1 MHSLATLLV
10 ASLLALG
17 QLPCAAQGLQ
27 LRTEWW
33 RPNGVVLA
41 VAIDSVNNVAYL
53 GGDFSQLNDPDPPF
67 SSVARQRLAAIDMN
81 TGDVLPWNPG
91 ADGQVIA
98 LAVSGNNVFVGGQ
111 QVQCGGQTRPYL
123 SVVDRTSGLAASWA
137 PQISNGYVKA
147 FAVSAGR
154 LFFTGQ
160 FNSVDGVGRTGAAC
174 FDLATSTL
182 TNWAPQPDDLIRTMV
197 VHNSSV
203 YLGGAFNTMG
213 GVARERAAQVDDQ
226 FGNLLGWAPTVIGG
240 TGVYTMARLGS
251 TLYLGGDFS
260 EVNGQPRNQAAALGT
275 NGVLTSWNPA
285 ISQMVHSMVPFNGNI
300 AMGGDFNNF
309 SNMAIADPITANA
322 LTWSGINGQVFAMAA
337 TTTHLI
343 AGGSFNAV
351 NNYPVTKLAAFTPAA
366 PSVAL
371 TVRMFLDGPYVSTT
385 QLMNDNLRAS
395 GLLPYTEPYTA
406 LGYAYTTGGATGT
419 AAPTVLSVTGNN
431 AIVDWVVVELRNSAN
446 SAQVIASRRA
456 LLQRDGDV
464 VDLNGVAPLTIPAPS
479 ASYYV
484 AVRHR
489 NHLGVMSAAPIALS
503 ATTTS
508 VDFRSA
514 SQATF
519 GTDARRVEGSRM
531 VLWCGDVT
539 FDHSAKYTGTGN
551 DRDPILTAIGGALPT
566 NTLTGQYRQ
575 EDLNLDG
582 EVKYTGANNDR
593 DRILLTIGG
602 STPTNV
608 RVEQVP

>member
-1 MHSLATLLV
+1 
-10 ASLLALG
+10 
-17 QLPCAAQGLQ
+17 
-27 LRTEWW
+27 
-33 RPNGVVLA
+33 
-41 VAIDSVNNVAYL
+41 
-53 GGDFSQLNDPDPPF
+53 
-67 SSVARQRLAAIDMN
+67 
-81 TGDVLPWNPG
+81 
-91 ADGQVIA
+91 
-98 LAVSGNNVFVGGQ
+98 
-111 QVQCGGQTRPYL
+111 
-123 SVVDRTSGLAASWA
+123 
-137 PQISNGYVKA
+137 
-147 FAVSAGR
+147 
-154 LFFTGQ
+154 
-160 FNSVDGVGRTGAAC
+160 
-174 FDLATSTL
+174 
-182 TNWAPQPDDLIRTMV
+182 
-197 VHNSSV
+197 
-203 YLGGAFNTMG
+203 
-213 GVARERAAQVDDQ
+213 
-226 FGNLLGWAPTVIGG
+226 
-240 TGVYTMARLGS
+240 
-251 TLYLGGDFS
+251 
-260 EVNGQPRNQAAALGT
+260 
-275 NGVLTSWNPA
+275 
-285 ISQMVHSMVPFNGNI
+285 
-300 AMGGDFNNF
+300 
-309 SNMAIADPITANA
+309 
-322 LTWSGINGQVFAMAA
+322 
-337 TTTHLI
+337 
-343 AGGSFNAV
+343 
-351 NNYPVTKLAAFTPAA
+351 
-366 PSVAL
+366 
-371 TVRMFLDGPYVSTT
+371 MFLDGPYVSTT